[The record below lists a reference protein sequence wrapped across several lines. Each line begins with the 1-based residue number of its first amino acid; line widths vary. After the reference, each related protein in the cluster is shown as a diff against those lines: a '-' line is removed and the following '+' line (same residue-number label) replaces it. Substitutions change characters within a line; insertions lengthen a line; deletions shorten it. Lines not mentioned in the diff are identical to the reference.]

1 MLSEIPPTITVL
13 PSADNAS
20 EEPCRAFPTA
30 PAPTSLLPCWV
41 QTGPLRVKIHAAPL
55 EELSRG
61 PLMMAVL
68 PSADSATEWA

>member
-1 MLSEIPPTITVL
+1 MSGVSNRAGADQFAALLGQTV
-13 PSADNAS
+13 
-20 EEPCRAFPTA
+20 
-30 PAPTSLLPCWV
+30 
-41 QTGPLRVKIHAAPL
+41 PLRVKIHAAPL